1 MSSDSLGKGCG
12 TKLEGMRDVVA
23 LCSWCITPNNFSSGS
38 LLEVFLLFWQIEELC
53 IISKFKISNF
63 ESLFRK
69 RRRRSFHG
77 FGF

>member
-1 MSSDSLGKGCG
+1 MCDKIRRN
-12 TKLEGMRDVVA
+12 EGRR
-23 LCSWCITPNNFSSGS
+23 CSVLMVYYSYNFSSGS